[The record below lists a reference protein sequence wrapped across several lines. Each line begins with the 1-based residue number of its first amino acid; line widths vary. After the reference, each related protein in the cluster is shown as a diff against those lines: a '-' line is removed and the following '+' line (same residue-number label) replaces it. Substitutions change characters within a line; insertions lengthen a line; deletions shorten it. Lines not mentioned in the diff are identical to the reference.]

1 MPGFSVRPAPP
12 LLAALLVSAL
22 AACAVGPD
30 YRRPAAGLT
39 ALSAPAAL
47 ASDPRPAPPLARWW
61 LGFDDAVLTG
71 LITRGEAQNLD
82 LAMVLARVE
91 QARAA
96 ARAAGA
102 RMLPDLAMSN
112 QVARE
117 RQSLE
122 SPLGEL
128 ASQFPGYSRDA
139 TQTDLDLAA
148 SWELDLFGGLARQRE
163 AALAEAEAA
172 VAAGLGRRLIL
183 AGEIAESY
191 LALRADQSRLTLLER
206 QVAALSEVLALAR
219 QRYGRGLAAR
229 REVDEAEAALIQA
242 RAARPLLEIDRA
254 AQENRL
260 AVLVGEQ
267 PGRLNTL
274 LERPAPL
281 PRPPAVPAEVRPAD
295 LLARRPDI
303 IAAERQLAAA
313 TAGIGAAVADYYP
326 KFTLQG
332 VAGYESLHGSD
343 LIKAS
348 TFQPLAAAGMTW
360 RLFDFGAVD
369 AEVAAAK
376 GARAEALARYRQTL
390 LRAAEDVENA
400 LEAVAALRQ
409 RQEDLAR
416 RAADLAQSRDSLRA
430 AEMRGLA
437 SRADLRLADSRSL
450 QAEDDLAEA
459 RGRTARAV
467 VAAFRAMGGGW
478 GGEGRPET
486 GQPVK

>member
-1 MPGFSVRPAPP
+1 MPVSPVRSALTLV
-12 LLAALLVSAL
+12 LLAASL

-30 YRRPAAGLT
+30 YRRPADGLT
-39 ALSAPAAL
+39 ALSVPAAL
-47 ASDPRPAPPLARWW
+47 QGDPRPAPPLARWW
-61 LGFDDAVLTG
+61 LGFDDAELTR
-71 LITRGEAQNLD
+71 LIARGEAQNLD
-82 LAMVLARVE
+82 LAAVLARVE

-102 RMLPDLAMSN
+102 RLLPSLDMSN

-117 RQSLE
+117 HQSLE

-172 VAAGLGRRLIL
+172 VAAGLGQRLTL

-191 LALRADQSRLTLLER
+191 LALRTDQTRLGLLDR
-206 QVAALSEVLALAR
+206 QVAALSEVLALVR
-219 QRYGRGLAAR
+219 QRYQRGLSAR
-229 REVDEAEAALIQA
+229 REVEETEAALIEA
-242 RAARPLLEIDRA
+242 RAARPLLEMDRA
-254 AQENRL
+254 AQMNRL
-260 AVLVGEQ
+260 AVLVGVQ
-267 PGRLNTL
+267 PGQLTAEL
-274 LERPAPL
+274 SAPAPL
-281 PRPPAVPAEVRPAD
+281 PHPPAVKAEVRPAD

-303 IAAERQLAAA
+303 IVAERRLEAA
-313 TAGIGAAVADYYP
+313 TAGIGAALSDYYP

-332 VAGYESLHGSD
+332 VAGYESLHGRD

-348 TFQPLAAAGMTW
+348 TFQPLLAAGMNW

-376 GARAEALARYRQTL
+376 GARAEALARYRQSL

-400 LEAVAALRQ
+400 LTAVAALRR
-409 RQEDLAR
+409 RQEDLTR
-416 RAADLAQSRDSLRA
+416 RAADLAQSRDSVRA
-430 AEMRGLA
+430 AQVRGLA
-437 SRADLRLADSRSL
+437 SLADLRLADSRSL
-450 QAEDDLAEA
+450 RAEDDLAEA
-459 RGRTARAV
+459 RGREARAV

-478 GGEGRPET
+478 GGASAY
-486 GQPVK
+486 